1 MNEIDSIV
9 KNTYNEAA
17 SWLGLEPG
25 TFRWH
30 VKTSI
35 CNIKKLINAD
45 RMHRKGSKRV
55 ILTSLDKS
63 LKAATST
70 NKVYSRARPYI
81 LNAKN
86 ISQHTIIQYLYV

>member
-1 MNEIDSIV
+1 MEKGKRKKKVSWDKFRRIDRCVNEIDSIV

-45 RMHRKGSKRV
+45 RMHRKGSQRV
-55 ILTSLDKS
+55 ILTSPD
-63 LKAATST
+63 
-70 NKVYSRARPYI
+70 
-81 LNAKN
+81 
-86 ISQHTIIQYLYV
+86 